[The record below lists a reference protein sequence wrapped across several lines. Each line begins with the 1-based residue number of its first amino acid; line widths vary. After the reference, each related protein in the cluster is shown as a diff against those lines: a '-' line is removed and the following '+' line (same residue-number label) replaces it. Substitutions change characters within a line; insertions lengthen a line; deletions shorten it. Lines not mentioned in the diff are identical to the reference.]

1 MPTAVTAIPQSVLRY
16 LRIKPDTHACD
27 EALPLWQ
34 EAQALSQPRTWQK
47 NLSLYEFLDAFAPH
61 AAESVDLSRTL
72 AGCHA
77 VVLMA
82 VTIGDALET
91 RGREY
96 FCQGRPFAGFM
107 LDRMGSYLVEAEMR
121 GLHAAVRAGNA
132 ASDLVTTRRYSPGY
146 KDFSLEAQ
154 AHFMRLI
161 AGDLPGLTLSSA
173 FMLTPDKSVTAV
185 CGVKAPA

>member
-1 MPTAVTAIPQSVLRY
+1 MPNAVTAIPQSVLRY
-16 LRIKPDTHACD
+16 LRVQPGTHACD

-34 EAQALSQPRTWQK
+34 EALAVSQPRVWRK
-47 NLSLYEFLDAFAPH
+47 SLNIGEFLEAFAPH
-61 AAESVDLSRTL
+61 AAQSVDLSRTL
-72 AGCHA
+72 TGCSE

-82 VTIGDALET
+82 VTIGSALET
-91 RGREY
+91 RGHDY
-96 FCQGRPFAGFM
+96 FSQGRPFAGFM

-121 GLHAAVRAGNA
+121 GLHAAVRAENA
-132 ASDLVTTRRYSPGY
+132 ASGLVTTRRYSPGY

-161 AGDLPGLTLSSA
+161 GEALPGLTLSSA

-185 CGVKAPA
+185 CGIKTPD

>member
-1 MPTAVTAIPQSVLRY
+1 MPNAVTAIPQSVLRY
-16 LRIKPDTHACD
+16 LRIKPGTHACD
-27 EALPLWQ
+27 EALPLWL

-47 NLSLYEFLDAFAPH
+47 NLSLDEFLDAFAPH
-61 AAESVDLSRTL
+61 AAESVDLARTL
-72 AGCHA
+72 AGCRA

-82 VTIGDALET
+82 CTIGDVLET

-96 FCQGRPFAGFM
+96 FSQGRPFAGFM

-121 GLHAAVRAGNA
+121 GVHAAVRAGNA
-132 ASDLVTTRRYSPGY
+132 ASGLVTTRRYSPGY

-185 CGVKAPA
+185 CGIKTPA

>member
-1 MPTAVTAIPQSVLRY
+1 MPNALTAIPQSVLRY
-16 LRIKPDTHACD
+16 LRIQPDTHACA
-27 EALPLWQ
+27 EALPLWR
-34 EAQALSQPRTWQK
+34 EARALSQPRTWRK
-47 NLSLYEFLDAFAPH
+47 RLDMGDFLEAFAPH

-72 AGCHA
+72 AGCRE

-82 VTIGDALET
+82 CTIGSALET

-96 FCQGRPFAGFM
+96 FSQGRPFAGFM

-121 GLHAAVRAGNA
+121 GLHAAVRAENA
-132 ASDLVTTRRYSPGY
+132 ASGLVATRRYSPGY

-154 AHFMRLI
+154 AHFIRLI
-161 AGDLPGLTLSSA
+161 GDALPGLTLSSA

-185 CGVKAPA
+185 CGIKTPA

>member
-1 MPTAVTAIPQSVLRY
+1 MLSPVHDIPQSVLRY
-16 LRIKPDTHACD
+16 LRLKPGTHASD

-34 EAQALSQPRTWQK
+34 EALALSQPRTWSK
-47 NLSLYEFLDAFAPH
+47 RLDMGEFLDAFAPH
-61 AAESVDLSRTL
+61 ATMSVDLSRTL

-82 VTIGDALET
+82 STIGSALET

-96 FCQGRPFAGFM
+96 FGQGRPFAGFM

-121 GLHAAVRAGNA
+121 GLHAGARAENA
-132 ASDLVTTRRYSPGY
+132 ALGLVTTRRYSPGY

-161 AGDLPGLTLSSA
+161 GEALPGLILSSA

-185 CGVKAPA
+185 CGVKAPD

>member
-1 MPTAVTAIPQSVLRY
+1 MPTAVTAIPQNVLRY
-16 LRIKPDTHACD
+16 LRIQPGTHASD

-34 EAQALSQPRTWQK
+34 EAQALLQPRTWHK
-47 NLSLYEFLDAFAPH
+47 NLSLDEFLDAFAPH
-61 AAESVDLSRTL
+61 AAASVDLSRTL
-72 AGCHA
+72 AGCRA

-82 VTIGDALET
+82 STIGSSLEE

-96 FCQGRPFAGFM
+96 FSQGRPFAGFM
-107 LDRMGSYLVEAEMR
+107 LDRMGSYLVETGMR
-121 GLHAAVRAGNA
+121 GLHAGIRAQNA
-132 ASDLVTTRRYSPGY
+132 ATGLVTTRRYSPGY

-185 CGVKAPA
+185 CGIKTPA

>member
-1 MPTAVTAIPQSVLRY
+1 MPSPVNAIPQSVLRY
-16 LRIKPDTHACD
+16 LRIQPGTHACD
-27 EALPLWQ
+27 EAQPLWQ
-34 EAQALSQPRTWQK
+34 EALALSHPCTWK
-47 NLSLYEFLDAFAPH
+47 KRLGMDEFLDAFAPH
-61 AAESVDLSRTL
+61 AAESADLSRTL
-72 AGCHA
+72 TDCYA

-82 VTIGDALET
+82 TTIGSALET

-96 FCQGRPFAGFM
+96 FSQGRPFAGFM

-121 GLHAAVRAGNA
+121 GLHASVRAGNA
-132 ASDLVTTRRYSPGY
+132 ASGLVATRRYSPGY

-161 AGDLPGLTLSSA
+161 GEALPGLTLSSA

-185 CGVKAPA
+185 CGIKTPD

>member
-1 MPTAVTAIPQSVLRY
+1 MSAIPQSVLRY
-16 LRIKPDTHACD
+16 LRIKPGTHASA

-34 EAQALSQPRTWQK
+34 EAQALSQPRAWSK
-47 NLSLYEFLDAFAPH
+47 RLGMDEFLDAFAPH
-61 AAESVDLSRTL
+61 AAESVDLARTL
-72 AGCHA
+72 AGCRE

-82 VTIGDALET
+82 VTIGSALET
-91 RGREY
+91 RGRDY
-96 FCQGRPFAGFM
+96 FSQGRPFAGFM

-121 GLHAAVRAGNA
+121 RLHAAVRAENA
-132 ASDLVTTRRYSPGY
+132 ASGLVATRRYSPGY

-185 CGVKAPA
+185 CGLKAPD

>member
-1 MPTAVTAIPQSVLRY
+1 MTAIPQSVLRY
-16 LRIKPDTHACD
+16 LRIKPGTHGSD
-27 EALPLWQ
+27 EALPLWL
-34 EAQALSQPRTWQK
+34 EAQALLQPRTWQK
-47 NLSLYEFLDAFAPH
+47 NLSLDEFLDAFAPH
-61 AAESVDLSRTL
+61 AAASVDLSRTL
-72 AGCHA
+72 TGCRA

-82 VTIGDALET
+82 STIGSALET
-91 RGREY
+91 RGRDY
-96 FCQGRPFAGFM
+96 FSQGRPFAGFM

-121 GLHAAVRAGNA
+121 GMHAAVRAENA
-132 ASDLVTTRRYSPGY
+132 ASGLVTTRRYSPGY

-185 CGVKAPA
+185 CGVKTPD

>member
-1 MPTAVTAIPQSVLRY
+1 MPSPVQDIPQSVLRY
-16 LRIKPDTHACD
+16 LRIKPDTHACT

-34 EAQALSQPRTWQK
+34 EAQALSQPRTWRK
-47 NLSLYEFLDAFAPH
+47 SLGMDEFLDAFAPH

-72 AGCHA
+72 ARCRE
-77 VVLMA
+77 VMLMA
-82 VTIGDALET
+82 ST
-91 RGREY
+91 
-96 FCQGRPFAGFM
+96 
-107 LDRMGSYLVEAEMR
+107 MGSYLVEAEMR

-132 ASDLVTTRRYSPGY
+132 ASGLITTRRYSPGY

-161 AGDLPGLTLSSA
+161 GDALPGFSLSSA

-185 CGVKAPA
+185 CGIKTPA